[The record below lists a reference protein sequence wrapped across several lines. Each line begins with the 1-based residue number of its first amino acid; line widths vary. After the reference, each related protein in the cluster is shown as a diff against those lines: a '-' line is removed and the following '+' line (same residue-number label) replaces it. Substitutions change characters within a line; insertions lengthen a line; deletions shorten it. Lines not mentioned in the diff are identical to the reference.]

1 MTTSMTRAQIRR
13 LLAASGLLLLLL
25 PPWAAMAQSI
35 TLEKY
40 YPHRVNRVLVFEYT
54 TAAEGEQRQSYEG
67 TLTRSVA
74 GPETRDGVTY
84 QTVEHTTRGLPDF
97 YPRRWK
103 TYHRETEDGLY
114 SGQLNESGAL
124 EEYLELP
131 ASARPGEPW
140 DARSLFWERQTLS
153 LVPRVET
160 PAGTLEN
167 CIRVERFR
175 EEASSRQT
183 LTNNTIYCPGLSAVR
198 STVEHVAPKIRS
210 VTELSLIEVRR

>member
-1 MTTSMTRAQIRR
+1 MMTTSRIQFGR
-13 LLAASGLLLLLL
+13 LLAVICLLL
-25 PPWAAMAQSI
+25 PGVATAQSM

-40 YPHRVNRVLVFEYT
+40 YPHRVNRVLVFEYA

-103 TYHRETEDGLY
+103 TYHRETEEGLY
-114 SGQLNESGAL
+114 SGQRNESGAL

-131 ASARPGEPW
+131 ASAEPGEPW
-140 DARSLFWERQTLS
+140 DARSAFWERQTLT

-175 EEASSRQT
+175 EEAASGQT
-183 LTNNTIYCPGLSAVR
+183 LTNNTVYCPDLSAVR
-198 STVEHVAPKIRS
+198 STVEHVAPEFRS